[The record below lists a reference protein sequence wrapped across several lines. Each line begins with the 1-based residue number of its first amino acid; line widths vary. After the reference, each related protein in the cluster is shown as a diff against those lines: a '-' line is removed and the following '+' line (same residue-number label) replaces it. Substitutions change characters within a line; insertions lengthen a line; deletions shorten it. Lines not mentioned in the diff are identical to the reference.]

1 VRSSGPQAWRP
12 PGQDV
17 PDAPPEESLPPEP
30 STPKRRR
37 LVLPLV
43 LAALLI
49 VTGAGLLVA
58 ASGLGGDPAAA
69 NQALTNAGQTQA
81 VIAAVSADVTDIY
94 SYSYTDIPATVDV
107 ANRVLTGQAA
117 TQYRELA
124 PLLSDAVTEKL
135 TVRTSV
141 VRAGVSSL
149 SGGTAQLLIFMNQ
162 TATRSGGKPTTVA
175 AQLVITARLVGG
187 EWRITN
193 IEAR

>member
-1 VRSSGPQAWRP
+1 MRSSGPPAWRP
-12 PGQDV
+12 PGQDEADV
-17 PDAPPEESLPPEP
+17 PDVDDAPPSAG
-30 STPKRRR
+30 TPRRRR
-37 LVLPLV
+37 LVLPLT
-43 LAALLI
+43 LAVLLI
-49 VTGAGLLVA
+49 AAGAVLLVE
-58 ASGLGGDPAAA
+58 ASGLRGDPAAA

-81 VIAAVSADVTDIY
+81 VIAAVSTDVTDIY

-117 TQYRELA
+117 AQYSELA
-124 PLLSDAVTEKL
+124 PLLRDAVTEKL

-187 EWRITN
+187 VWRITN